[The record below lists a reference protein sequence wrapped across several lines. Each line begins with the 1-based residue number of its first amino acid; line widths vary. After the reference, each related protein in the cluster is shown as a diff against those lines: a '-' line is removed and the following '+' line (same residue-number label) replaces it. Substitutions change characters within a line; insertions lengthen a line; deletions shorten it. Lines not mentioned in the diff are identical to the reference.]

1 MIIGL
6 LNTSVYPE
14 AGEPLS
20 SHQHWTPSLAL
31 PQDAQIYLLLVTP
44 RL

>member
-6 LNTSVYPE
+6 LNSVYPE

-20 SHQHWTPSLAL
+20 SPQHYNLSIVL
-31 PQDAQIYLLLVTP
+31 PQDAQIHLLLVTS
-44 RL
+44 RA